1 MANQEWS
8 DLHSGAEVGKFIG
21 FWLGL
26 LKAIAQPFI
35 WARITPN
42 QISVIAVLISFP
54 LIFDF
59 NYWWLILI
67 GLFLDG
73 VDGQVAL
80 ATNRASKSGAV
91 IDSISD
97 RTVEFIWAVGMF
109 LVGLNFAIVLTFIG
123 LAWVQEYLRAR
134 AGGLGFRKI
143 GLITIGERPTRGVFA
158 ILISIFTIHA
168 QLILWIAVI
177 VQAIAL
183 LSLVRVF
190 EKEINQ

>member
-97 RTVEFIWAVGMF
+97 RTVEFIWAVGMI